1 MYERTYLPF
10 DCIKLNYFYS
20 LLLEQ
25 DLYKIKLSDDRKIF
39 FFLSTTVHYLWKG
52 ETVIFTKTILSEI

>member
-10 DCIKLNYFYS
+10 DCIKLNIFYS

-25 DLYKIKLSDDRKIF
+25 DLYKIKLSDDRKKYF
-39 FFLSTTVHYLWKG
+39 FFIHDCTLPL
-52 ETVIFTKTILSEI
+52 ER